1 MSFVEITCPYMY
13 PGMYESSCHY
23 SAVVGEIN
31 EDKDKTID
39 FSRVKADSLKQVRH
53 QPSKN

>member
-1 MSFVEITCPYMY
+1 MY

-39 FSRVKADSLKQVRH
+39 FSRVKADSLKQVRY
-53 QPSKN
+53 QPKKN